1 MQEPDASASVRPPST
16 TDRKELPAWVTRVRE
31 RHPWVERVAAAA
43 EMYGYGNVE
52 FFSMKVVSRGLFLAV
67 AMLLLLLFCLAFI
80 TSQLP
85 GVNEIT
91 IPTMTLPDQVDL
103 GAAVQ
108 QAYLATR
115 GAVIGILGTVTLVVS
130 ATFTAKALRQGIRQV
145 FDEHSPRVH
154 TLDVTNL
161 VTGLGIAVLGVCL
174 WLMTLGTTIRTAA
187 LRQLLGVAD
196 LSPWL
201 VNGAK
206 ITLIALQW
214 GALALIVSRV
224 IRRHDPQ
231 VHQRDAAVGA
241 ALFAAFVTVLNF
253 AMIYS
258 YVRALFDPDTSGSV
272 VLVLS
277 LLTWVNLVV
286 RALFYTMCWA
296 AVSRRGASSD

>member
-1 MQEPDASASVRPPST
+1 MSAHIPAQPAPEH
-16 TDRKELPAWVTRVRE
+16 KELPGWVTRARE
-31 RHPWVERVAAAA
+31 RHPWVERAVTAA

-67 AMLLLLLFCLAFI
+67 AMLLMLLFCLAFI

-91 IPTMTLPDQVDL
+91 IPTMNLPDQVDL

-115 GAVIGILGTVTLVVS
+115 GAVIGVLGTVTLVVS
-130 ATFTAKALRQGIRQV
+130 ATFTAKALRQGIRTV
-145 FDEHSPRVH
+145 LDEHAPRVR
-154 TLDVTNL
+154 TLDPTNL
-161 VTGLGIAVLGVCL
+161 LTGLGIAVLGVLL
-174 WLMTLGTTIRTAA
+174 WLMTLGTAIRTAA
-187 LRQLLGVAD
+187 LRQLLGVAE

-201 VNGAK
+201 VTGGKLA
-206 ITLIALQW
+206 LIALQW
-214 GALALIVSRV
+214 GALTLIVSRV
-224 IRRHDPQ
+224 VRRHDPQ
-231 VHQRDAAVGA
+231 VSSRDAALGA

-277 LLTWVNLVV
+277 LLSWVNLVV
-286 RALFYTMCWA
+286 RAFFYTMCWA
-296 AVSRRGASSD
+296 AVSRRGASPG